1 MKSFL
6 LGKVLISSTKRTKE
20 RKKWIFM
27 GKQSWKRKHLAKKNS
42 SWKGPEGGEHIG
54 QHGPTTQFFLRQFF
68 RFQFRVDF
76 GFRMFQVES
85 CFMFGWASKAGDS
98 EKLWRKSVEN

>member
-27 GKQSWKRKHLAKKNS
+27 GKKSWKRKHLAKKNS
-42 SWKGPEGGEHIG
+42 SWIGPEGGEHIEANMA
-54 QHGPTTQFFLRQFF
+54 QPPSFFNVNFSASS
-68 RFQFRVDF
+68 F
-76 GFRMFQVES
+76 G
-85 CFMFGWASKAGDS
+85 
-98 EKLWRKSVEN
+98 